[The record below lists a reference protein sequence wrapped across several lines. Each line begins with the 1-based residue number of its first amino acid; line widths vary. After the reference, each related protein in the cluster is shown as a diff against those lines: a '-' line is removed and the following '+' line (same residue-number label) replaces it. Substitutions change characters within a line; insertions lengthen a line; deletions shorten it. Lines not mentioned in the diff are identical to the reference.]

1 MTTEATGQTTTPTA
15 ERFTIEY
22 AQIVAD
28 VGTNIPAFHN
38 SRNAELALER
48 ARGTEHEPT
57 HLVQF
62 SNTAHGRADGCW
74 EFEILNALRVRY
86 LNGETVDLAVVRD
99 IVNAAYV
106 QYGGNL
112 SLGMESTVAAW
123 LVENFDRLTD
133 GRYRL
138 AVLDE
143 LEAQLVKGTINA
155 VGGAFTVAIGD
166 EVPRM
171 LTRNETLKFG
181 APTETGTDNAVTLEF
196 SDIVASE
203 SSGNLIEIDLPS
215 STEEERDG
223 VTVEI
228 DYDIAA
234 VWLVD
239 RVGAVAEGG
248 DSDGRGTQRLERQAS
263 ALGNY
268 SIAAHT
274 AEGSGRTLRV
284 GIDDS
289 YTVVGLRVVI
299 TRTEEPVAD

>member
-1 MTTEATGQTTTPTA
+1 M
-15 ERFTIEY
+15 
-22 AQIVAD
+22 
-28 VGTNIPAFHN
+28 
-38 SRNAELALER
+38 
-48 ARGTEHEPT
+48 
-57 HLVQF
+57 
-62 SNTAHGRADGCW
+62 
-74 EFEILNALRVRY
+74 
-86 LNGETVDLAVVRD
+86 
-99 IVNAAYV
+99 NAAYARF
-106 QYGGNL
+106 GGLL
-112 SLGMESTVAAW
+112 SLGMERLVAAF
-123 LVENFDRLTD
+123 LVANYDRLAPFDADRT
-133 GRYRL
+133 
-138 AVLDE
+138 AIFDE

-203 SSGNLIEIDLPS
+203 SSGNLIEIDLPRRS
-215 STEEERDG
+215 NVERDG

-228 DYDIAA
+228 DYTIAA

-248 DSDGRGTQRLERQAS
+248 DSNGRGTQRLERQAS

>member
-1 MTTEATGQTTTPTA
+1 ME
-15 ERFTIEY
+15 
-22 AQIVAD
+22 
-28 VGTNIPAFHN
+28 
-38 SRNAELALER
+38 SLR
-48 ARGTEHEPT
+48 AR
-57 HLVQF
+57 
-62 SNTAHGRADGCW
+62 
-74 EFEILNALRVRY
+74 Y
-86 LNGETVDLAVVRD
+86 LAGETVGNLGAVRD
-99 IVNAAYV
+99 VVKAAYARF
-106 QYGGNL
+106 GGLL
-112 SLGMESTVAAW
+112 SLGMESVVSDFLVA
-123 LVENFDRLTD
+123 NYDRLAVYD
-133 GRYRL
+133 GTR
-138 AVLDE
+138 ATVLDE

-203 SSGNLIEIDLPS
+203 SSGNLIEIDLPRRS
-215 STEEERDG
+215 NVERDG

-228 DYDIAA
+228 DYTIAA

-274 AEGSGRTLRV
+274 AEGSGRTLRA

>member
-1 MTTEATGQTTTPTA
+1 M
-15 ERFTIEY
+15 
-22 AQIVAD
+22 
-28 VGTNIPAFHN
+28 
-38 SRNAELALER
+38 S
-48 ARGTEHEPT
+48 
-57 HLVQF
+57 
-62 SNTAHGRADGCW
+62 
-74 EFEILNALRVRY
+74 ALRARY
-86 LNGETVDLAVVRD
+86 LNGETVATFSQFVRLL
-99 IVNAAYV
+99 NAAYARF
-106 QYGGNL
+106 GGNL
-112 SLGMESTVAAW
+112 SLGMERWWRRFVA
-123 LVENFDRLTD
+123 NYDRLTN
-133 GRYRL
+133 GTR
-138 AVLDE
+138 ATVLDE

-203 SSGNLIEIDLPS
+203 SSGNLIEIDLPRRS
-215 STEEERDG
+215 NVERDG

-228 DYDIAA
+228 DYTIAA

-274 AEGSGRTLRV
+274 AEGSGRTLRP